1 LNALALVGVGS
12 LSRVSPRLNVFKAA
26 VVSGS
31 AGAAPAHVPP
41 PEIAY
46 PLETG
51 AIKHEKTRGQALS
64 APVVIINDSINDTI
78 NDIIQNVIGDNV
90 GWCRHSLMRRIVHGT
105 CCSLFCR

>member
-1 LNALALVGVGS
+1 MYLKLRSYRGQLAL
-12 LSRVSPRLNVFKAA
+12 LQHTYRRQK
-26 VVSGS
+26 
-31 AGAAPAHVPP
+31 
-41 PEIAY
+41 IAY

-64 APVVIINDSINDTI
+64 APVVIINDTINDTI